1 MSSLIPESHLDLLSD
16 DRPIVAS
23 LATLMTD
30 GSPQATP
37 VWFDRDGDFIRVNT
51 NRSRTKY
58 RNMSV
63 RPQVALVMFDPD
75 DVFRHIQIRGEVADF
90 REEGADDH
98 IRSLS
103 HKYTGHDFRALQPG
117 EVRVIFRIR
126 PTSITAE

>member
-16 DRPIVAS
+16 DRPIVAA
-23 LATLMTD
+23 LATLMPD

-37 VWFDRDGDFIRVNT
+37 VWFDRDGEFIRVNT
-51 NRSRTKY
+51 NRSRAKY

-63 RPQVALVMFDPD
+63 RPRVALVVFDPD

-90 REEGADDH
+90 REEGANDH

-103 HKYTGHDFRALQPG
+103 HKYTGHDFRALHPG